1 MPSRERGKKNPNHK
15 TKGQRRDEMAR
26 KREERAVRN
35 AYRKDLKQ
43 KKVMDSYFADDEN
56 YASFA
61 SQLTKL
67 GLHLRDILGDG

>member
-1 MPSRERGKKNPNHK
+1 
-15 TKGQRRDEMAR
+15 MAR

-43 KKVMDSYFADDEN
+43 KKAMDSYLADDEN
-56 YASFA
+56 YASFE

-67 GLHLRDILGDG
+67 GLHLRDIPGDG

>member
-1 MPSRERGKKNPNHK
+1 
-15 TKGQRRDEMAR
+15 MAR

-43 KKVMDSYFADDEN
+43 KKAMDSYLADDEN

-67 GLHLRDILGDG
+67 GLHLRDIPGDG